1 MSKSSSQFVYGG
13 ATGANS
19 FVPVCPVVT
28 SKSIVNVYQ
37 EGREVSGDGR
47 QQQIL

>member
-1 MSKSSSQFVYGG
+1 MMSESSSQFLYGG
-13 ATGANS
+13 AASANA

-37 EGREVSGDGR
+37 GGHEVGGDGR
-47 QQQIL
+47 QR